1 MTDSYDIIVIGAGHA
16 GCEAAHAAA
25 KLGSH
30 VLLITM
36 DMGKI
41 AQMSCNPAIGGIAKG
56 QIVRE
61 IDALGGYTGLITDAS
76 TLQFRMLNRS
86 KGPAMWSPRAQ
97 CDRQHFSLNW
107 RFLLENTNNL
117 NLWQDTVTEFIFDGN
132 SIKGVKTSLGAN
144 FFAKAIILTAGT
156 FLNGKLFVGQNSVV
170 GGRIGEL
177 PSLNISEQLIS
188 KGVVVDKMK
197 TGTPPRL
204 DVRSID
210 LTKLQV
216 QQGDDAPEKFSFL
229 NIPSPVQGSIKQMCC
244 YMVHTNQ
251 KVHDILKSGFK
262 FSPLFS
268 GKITGRGPRYCPSIE
283 DKLKTFSDKTSHQLF
298 LEPEGWNTNE
308 YYLQGFSSSLPLDI
322 QYEALRAIPGF
333 ENVVIFRPAYAVEYD
348 YFPPTQLYHTLELK
362 NIPGLYFAGQVNGT
376 TGYEEAA
383 AQGLM
388 AGINAHLKISGKE
401 PLILKRDQAY
411 IGVLIDDLVTKGVD
425 EPYRMFT
432 SRAEYRILLRQ
443 DNADLRL
450 TPIAH
455 EIGLASE
462 ERMNLL
468 TKKYIAVSALTEFL
482 DNSSLLPEE
491 INSYLINVNSSEIIQ
506 KKKIS
511 DILCRPHVNILDV
524 LKIVPRETYNDYIQ
538 QKEQVESFSF
548 AVDFI
553 KSVSLISGEDLSASK
568 AYNVLANNLSEAFHA
583 VKDAFKLPYEVD
595 VYKDKS
601 TSAELSVKEII
612 ESAEILIKYRGYIDR
627 EKRIATKIL
636 KLEDVKIP
644 ENYDFASLKS
654 LSIESRQKLEK
665 HRPKNISQ
673 ASRIP
678 GVSPSDISVLLVC
691 FGR

>member
-30 VLLITM
+30 VLLLTM

-107 RFLLENTNNL
+107 RFLLENTKNL
-117 NLWQDTVTEFIFDGN
+117 NLWQDTVTEFIFED
-132 SIKGVKTSLGAN
+132 SRIVGVRTSLGAT

-156 FLNGKLFVGQNSVV
+156 FLNGKLFIGQNSVA

-177 PSLNISEQLIS
+177 PSLNLSEQLIS

-204 DVRSID
+204 DARSID
-210 LTKLQV
+210 LTKLQI
-216 QQGDDAPEKFSFL
+216 QQGDDVPEKFSFL
-229 NIPSPVQGSIKQMCC
+229 NIPSPIQGSVRQMCC
-244 YMVHTNQ
+244 YMVYTNPT
-251 KVHDILKSGFK
+251 VHDILKKGFE

-268 GKITGRGPRYCPSIE
+268 GMITGRGPRYCPSIE
-283 DKLKTFSDKTSHQLF
+283 DKLRTFSDKTSHQLF

-333 ENVVIFRPAYAVEYD
+333 KNVVIYRPAYAVEYD

-362 NIPGLYFAGQVNGT
+362 NISGLYFAGQVNGT

-383 AQGLM
+383 AQGIM
-388 AGINAHLKISGKE
+388 AGINAHLKISEKE

-450 TPIAH
+450 TNIGH
-455 EIGLASE
+455 EIGLASD

-468 TKKYIAVSALTEFL
+468 IKKYKAVNALTSFL
-482 DNSSLLPEE
+482 DKCS
-491 INSYLINVNSSEIIQ
+491 INPNDVNPYLNEKSTSEILQ
-506 KKKIS
+506 KKKIA
-511 DILCRPHVNILDV
+511 DILSRPHVDILDI
-524 LKIVPRETYNDYIQ
+524 LRAVPRETFYDYIQ
-538 QKEQVESFSF
+538 QSEQVESSLC
-548 AVDFI
+548 ANDFL
-553 KSVSLISGEDLSASK
+553 KAVSLISGTDTSADDSYK
-568 AYNVLANNLSEAFHA
+568 ILANKLKDEFPG
-583 VKDAFKLPYEVD
+583 VTDAFKLPYEAD
-595 VYKDKS
+595 IYQDEF
-601 TSAELSVKEII
+601 TSASLSVKEII
-612 ESAEILIKYRGYIDR
+612 ESAEILVKYRGYIER
-627 EKRIATKIL
+627 EKRLADKIL
-636 KLEDVKIP
+636 RLEDVKIP
-644 ENYDFASLKS
+644 ADFDFASLKS

-678 GVSPSDISVLLVC
+678 GVSPSDISVLLVY